1 MMASMVRCHSTG
13 SFLANCASGLI
24 RWKFVTHCFTD
35 GKSRVVPAVRVSTN
49 NLGAT
54 VVKVFW
60 EGVGT
65 HGLPSRV
72 RGDHGVENL
81 MLAHLM
87 DDLRGAGRG
96 SYIFGRS
103 VLELFRSSST
113 FSLFPPGAYIT
124 QGLSGYGWTLCL
136 PLLPNGGICSMISNT
151 PTSSPISTQP
161 TFGLYT
167 IFSTAA

>member
-1 MMASMVRCHSTG
+1 MVRYILSESGPLLILC
-13 SFLANCASGLI
+13 LGLI

-49 NLGAT
+49 NLGST
-54 VVKVFW
+54 VVQVFW

-81 MLAHLM
+81 LLAHLM
-87 DDLRGAGRG
+87 DELRGAGRG

-103 VLELFRSSST
+103 MS
-113 FSLFPPGAYIT
+113 Y
-124 QGLSGYGWTLCL
+124 
-136 PLLPNGGICSMISNT
+136 LLVVK
-151 PTSSPISTQP
+151 
-161 TFGLYT
+161 L
-167 IFSTAA
+167 